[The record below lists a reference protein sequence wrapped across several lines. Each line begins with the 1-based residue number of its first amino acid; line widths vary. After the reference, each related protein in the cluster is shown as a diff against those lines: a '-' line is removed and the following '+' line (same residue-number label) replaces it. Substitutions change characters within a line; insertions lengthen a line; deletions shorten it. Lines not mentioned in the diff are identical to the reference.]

1 MVVNNIEKDS
11 IVNYPKR
18 VFELIS
24 SETHYKDESE
34 YFHYTDPNFFN

>member
-18 VFELIS
+18 VFEVIS
-24 SETHYKDESE
+24 SENHYKDESE
-34 YFHYTDPNFFN
+34 YFNYNDQNFFN

>member
-1 MVVNNIEKDS
+1 MTDYDLDNDYDK
-11 IVNYPKR
+11 YPKR
-18 VFELIS
+18 VFEVIS